1 MIRAI
6 LTALAIFAFSGGV
19 SAQCQNGR
27 CNIRP
32 TSVPTPVY
40 IPLQAQPQPIAWTKY
55 ADAYRL
61 AESGV
66 TFTATFSAGDG
77 SLPATVPAGT
87 YRCTLYRGVPAF
99 NRIG

>member
-6 LTALAIFAFSGGV
+6 LTALAIFAFSGDA

-27 CNIRP
+27 C
-32 TSVPTPVY
+32 
-40 IPLQAQPQPIAWTKY
+40 PLPNRAQPQFAPFYVPTPIAWTKY